1 MLSCIGFTK
10 GCEKL
15 EFLQNI
21 SQDFYKNIIAQQRY
35 LFFWNGLK
43 ATIAM
48 ALIAIVIGVP
58 IGMIIALIK
67 NSVKENKKLR
77 WAEIICNLY
86 VNLIRGTPVV
96 LQLMI
101 IYYII
106 FRSSNI
112 SSILVGGLAFGIN
125 SGAYV
130 SEIIRGGIES
140 IDKGQMEAG
149 RSLGLNRTQTM
160 RMIILPQAIKNILPS
175 LGNEFIMLIKET
187 SVAGYIGILDITK
200 ASDIVASRTY
210 NYFFPL
216 TVAACI
222 YLVLTLG
229 LSKLIRILER
239 RMAKSDNR

>member
-1 MLSCIGFTK
+1 MREMEFIQKIG
-10 GCEKL
+10 
-15 EFLQNI
+15 N
-21 SQDFYKNIIAQQRY
+21 DFYKNIIADQRY

-48 ALIAIVIGVP
+48 ALIATFIGVS
-58 IGMIIALIK
+58 IGILIALIK
-67 NSVKENKKLR
+67 NSAKANKKLR

-101 IYYII
+101 IYYIV

-112 SSILVGGLAFGIN
+112 SSIVVGGLAFGIN

-130 SEIIRGGIES
+130 SEIVRGGIES
-140 IDKGQMEAG
+140 IDQGQMEAG

-160 RMIILPQAIKNILPS
+160 RLIILPQAIKNILPS
-175 LGNEFIMLIKET
+175 LGNEFVMLIKET
-187 SVAGYIGILDITK
+187 SVAGYIGIRDVTK

-216 TVAACI
+216 MFAACI

-229 LSKLIRILER
+229 LSKLISILER
-239 RMAKSDNR
+239 RLAQSDNR

>member
-1 MLSCIGFTK
+1 MEFIQKIG
-10 GCEKL
+10 
-15 EFLQNI
+15 N
-21 SQDFYKNIIAQQRY
+21 DFYKNIIADQRY

-48 ALIAIVIGVP
+48 ALIATFIGVS
-58 IGMIIALIK
+58 IGILIALIK
-67 NSVKENKKLR
+67 NSAKANKKLR

-101 IYYII
+101 IYYIV

-112 SSILVGGLAFGIN
+112 SSIVVGGLAFGIN

-130 SEIIRGGIES
+130 SEIVRGGIES
-140 IDKGQMEAG
+140 IDQGQMEAG

-160 RMIILPQAIKNILPS
+160 RLIILPQAIKNILPS
-175 LGNEFIMLIKET
+175 LGNEFVMLIKET
-187 SVAGYIGILDITK
+187 SVAGYIGIRDVTK

-216 TVAACI
+216 MFAACI

-229 LSKLIRILER
+229 LSKLISILER
-239 RMAKSDNR
+239 RLAQSDNR

>member
-1 MLSCIGFTK
+1 M
-10 GCEKL
+10 

-21 SQDFYKNIIAQQRY
+21 AQDFYKNIIAQQRY
-35 LFFWNGLK
+35 LFFLNGLK

-48 ALIAIVIGVP
+48 ALIATVIGVT
-58 IGMIIALIK
+58 IGVVIALVK
-67 NSVKENKKLR
+67 NSAKVNKRLR

-86 VNLIRGTPVV
+86 VNVIRGTPVV

-106 FRSSNI
+106 FRSTNI

-130 SEIIRGGIES
+130 SEIVRGGIES

-149 RSLGLNRTQTM
+149 RSLGLSRAQTM

-175 LGNEFIMLIKET
+175 LGNEFVMLIKET

-216 TVAACI
+216 MFAACI

-229 LSKLIRILER
+229 LSKLISILER
-239 RMAKSDNR
+239 RMEQSDNR

>member
-1 MLSCIGFTK
+1 MEFIQKIG
-10 GCEKL
+10 
-15 EFLQNI
+15 N
-21 SQDFYKNIIAQQRY
+21 DFYKNIIADQRY

-48 ALIAIVIGVP
+48 ALIATFIGVS
-58 IGMIIALIK
+58 IGILIALIK
-67 NSVKENKKLR
+67 NSAKANKRLR
-77 WAEIICNLY
+77 WAEIVCNLY

-101 IYYII
+101 IYYIV

-112 SSILVGGLAFGIN
+112 SSIVVGGLAFGIN

-130 SEIIRGGIES
+130 SEIVRGGIES

-160 RMIILPQAIKNILPS
+160 RLIILPQAIKNILPS
-175 LGNEFIMLIKET
+175 LGNEFVMLIKET
-187 SVAGYIGILDITK
+187 SVAGYIGIRDVTK

-216 TVAACI
+216 MFAACI

-229 LSKLIRILER
+229 LSKLISILER
-239 RMAKSDNR
+239 RLAQSDNR

>member
-1 MLSCIGFTK
+1 MEFIQKIG
-10 GCEKL
+10 
-15 EFLQNI
+15 N
-21 SQDFYKNIIAQQRY
+21 DFYKNIIADQRY

-48 ALIAIVIGVP
+48 ALIATFIGVS
-58 IGMIIALIK
+58 IGILIALIK
-67 NSVKENKKLR
+67 NSAKANKKLR

-101 IYYII
+101 IYYIV

-112 SSILVGGLAFGIN
+112 SSIVVGGLAFGIN

-130 SEIIRGGIES
+130 SEIVRGGIES

-160 RMIILPQAIKNILPS
+160 RLIILPQAIKNILPS
-175 LGNEFIMLIKET
+175 LGNEFVMLIKET
-187 SVAGYIGILDITK
+187 SVAGYIGIRDVTK

-216 TVAACI
+216 MFAACI

-229 LSKLIRILER
+229 LSKLISILER
-239 RMAKSDNR
+239 RLAQSDNR